1 MLAWDKVLVSHQG
14 IHTISL
20 NCFADTETPTRWEK
34 LKVNDSRLPTST
46 ETPEGWKQ
54 KVEDA
59 DSHLSHTNQ
68 SEECP
73 QADHALFEPLLL
85 TSSSK
90 LDYTVLRAL
99 AHSGPVCLAKQ

>member
-1 MLAWDKVLVSHQG
+1 MTVDCPQAQRHQ
-14 IHTISL
+14 
-20 NCFADTETPTRWEK
+20 K
-34 LKVNDSRLPTST
+34 
-46 ETPEGWKQ
+46 GWKQ

-73 QADHALFEPLLL
+73 QADHALFELLLL